1 MFGISLIAVLAVMGG
16 MIAYIGDKIGT
27 KVGKRK
33 LSVFG
38 LRPKHTSIIVA
49 VATGVFITAST
60 LAILTVASRD
70 VRTALFGMEKLRA
83 ELSGLSAEVTDKSQ
97 KLDASRELLRMK
109 EEEYAG
115 LTSHVAEAMEQLTK
129 LQTELSSAIAQR
141 DQTMAALARV
151 QTDYDSARGD
161 LAKAREDIAA
171 LEKTKKDLDSKIND
185 LSVARDSLKGDV
197 DRLTE
202 TTARLRTGIQ
212 YFREGKVL
220 FRANEVLT
228 TATVNTTVDG
238 IQNELLTVILE
249 TNQKVLARM
258 GKPNEQ
264 VEALWI
270 SQSDYQ
276 AALKNLQNADRSM
289 VVRIVVDENTVLGE
303 PVIAHLELYPDKR
316 IFERGEEIYK
326 ATINMDGQA
335 DNVEQIVL
343 SFLQQVNNTAIAK
356 GVLPEDTLRGT
367 VGSVGGADFFNT
379 ISQLKKM
386 GGQVELVAIVSEDTS
401 VAGPLQI
408 RLVARRV
415 NPW

>member
-1 MFGISLIAVLAVMGG
+1 MFGVSLIAVLAVMGG

-27 KVGKRK
+27 KVGKKK

-38 LRPKHTSIIVA
+38 LRPKYTSIIVA

-60 LAILTVASRD
+60 LAILTITSRD
-70 VRTALFGMEKLRA
+70 VRTALFGMENLRA
-83 ELSGLSAEVTDKSQ
+83 ELAGLSAEVADKNQ
-97 KLDASRELLRMK
+97 KLTASQELLQVK
-109 EEEYAG
+109 EQEYAG
-115 LTSHVAEAMEQLTK
+115 LTRHVREAMQQLAK
-129 LQTELSSAIAQR
+129 LQTELSGAIAQR
-141 DQTMAALARV
+141 DETMAALARV
-151 QTDYDSARGD
+151 QADYDSARGD
-161 LAKAREDIAA
+161 LVKAQEEIAA
-171 LEKTKKDLDSKIND
+171 LENTKKDLDIKINE
-185 LSVARDSLKGDV
+185 LSAARDSLKGDV

-202 TTARLRTGIQ
+202 TTAKLRTGIQ

-220 FRANEVLT
+220 FRANEVLK

-238 IQNELLTVILE
+238 IQHELLKVILE
-249 TNQKVLARM
+249 TNQKVLTRM
-258 GKPNEQ
+258 GKPDEQ
-264 VEALWI
+264 IEALWI

-276 AALKNLQNADRSM
+276 NALKNLQNADRSM

-326 ATINMDGQA
+326 ATVNMDGQA
-335 DNVEQIVL
+335 DNVEPIVL
-343 SFLQQVNNTAIAK
+343 NFLQQVNNTAIAK

-379 ISQLKKM
+379 INQLKKM
-386 GGQVELVAIVSEDTS
+386 GGQVELAAIASEDTS

-408 RLVARRV
+408 RLVVRRT
-415 NPW
+415 NSW